1 MSRNLKFI
9 AAAALALAGALT
21 TGVAQARDNVQ
32 WSIGINVPIDPY
44 GAVLGTT
51 IGNARPVYVRPAPV
65 YYAPAPVYYGP
76 APVYY
81 APASVYYA
89 PAPVV
94 YGPQPVY
101 YRPHRHGATLPQP
114 VYVQPT
120 RHGGWGRHGEHDGYA
135 R

>member
-9 AAAALALAGALT
+9 AAGALALAGALV

-51 IGNARPVYVRPAPV
+51 IGNARPVYVQPAPV
-65 YYAPAPVYYGP
+65 YYAPAPVYYAP

-81 APASVYYA
+81 APA
-89 PAPVV
+89 PVF
-94 YGPQPVY
+94 YRAQPVY
-101 YRPHRHGATLPQP
+101 YRPHHYGAYLPP
-114 VYVQPT
+114 VYMQPP
-120 RHGGWGRHGEHDGYA
+120 RHGGWGRHGEHDGHA